1 MNLVAAVYEL
11 LKNGA
16 IEKDFALRD
25 QIRRSAI
32 SIPSNIAEG
41 LNSGYDKTGVRFL
54 YIARGSAAELRTQ
67 LLLAEKISYWSSDK
81 SKPVLI
87 ELEII
92 VKKLNRLIDYRKS
105 QYLK

>member
-41 LNSGYDKTGVRFL
+41 SGRSSEKELNRFL
-54 YIARGSAAELRTQ
+54 DISLGS
-67 LLLAEKISYWSSDK
+67 SF
-81 SKPVLI
+81 
-87 ELEII
+87 ELETQII
-92 VKKLNRLIDYRKS
+92 IAHKLEFITDDEFDDFTEKVQEEQKMITGLQKS
-105 QYLK
+105 LNK